1 MEESKNNVT
10 QAQRGTFPRKPEAS
24 ASEHFNPNA
33 GAEDYAQLAE
43 AGVAASP
50 EASAVGRVESHG
62 SDEQTK
68 RYEPKTYIKLET
80 KGQGGGVT
88 GVIEIDL
95 ISYREKGEESRYLS
109 VSTVGVNSSG
119 EPSNT
124 FISIDN
130 EADFN
135 RLKMF
140 ISDLNWND

>member
-33 GAEDYAQLAE
+33 GAEDYAQLA
-43 AGVAASP
+43 GVA
-50 EASAVGRVESHG
+50 GVESHG

-68 RYEPKTYIKLET
+68 HYEPKTYIKLET

-109 VSTVGVNSSG
+109 VSAVGVDSSG

>member
-1 MEESKNNVT
+1 MGENKTNMAPT
-10 QAQRGTFPRKPEAS
+10 QKGTFPRKQGVS
-24 ASEHFNPNA
+24 VSENFNPNA
-33 GAEDYAQLAE
+33 GADDYAQLTE
-43 AGVAASP
+43 IVASDK
-50 EASAVGRVESHG
+50 ASAINGAE
-62 SDEQTK
+62 SDERGDEPTS

-80 KGQGGGVT
+80 KDSGGQVT

-109 VSTVGVNSSG
+109 VSTVGSDQSR

-130 EADFN
+130 ETDFN
-135 RLKMF
+135 RLKVF

>member
-1 MEESKNNVT
+1 MGESKNNVT

-33 GAEDYAQLAE
+33 GAKDYAQLA
-43 AGVAASP
+43 GVAASS

-62 SDEQTK
+62 SNEQTK
-68 RYEPKTYIKLET
+68 HYEPKTYIKLET
-80 KGQGGGVT
+80 KGQGGDVT
-88 GVIEIDL
+88 GIIEIDL

-109 VSTVGVNSSG
+109 VSAVGVDSSG